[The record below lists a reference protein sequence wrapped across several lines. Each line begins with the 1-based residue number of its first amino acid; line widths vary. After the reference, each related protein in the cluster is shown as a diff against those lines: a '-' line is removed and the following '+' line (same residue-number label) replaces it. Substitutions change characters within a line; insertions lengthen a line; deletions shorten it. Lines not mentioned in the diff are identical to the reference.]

1 MTATPSPTA
10 AQAGLESTARKHREI
25 ARRYERREMQAR
37 PARRSVVETRVRHE
51 RARERAE
58 YIRARRIV
66 ELHRLYRARYGYVLP
81 DNAAGR
87 RAVTVIAHHIKDTE
101 AIRKWTDLWAP
112 WMSAAE
118 TDATVREVVAFPA
131 KWKGQ
136 PLAMLLGVFDA
147 ERQRLGLRTVGAADV
162 DAAERKRRRRAQ
174 QCQSQQRLRR
184 ARGAVPRQQYEENS
198 ASRLKPWE
206 AFGVSR
212 RTWERHGKPTPP
224 GTVSQVRQHYRSFA
238 SIYRPPTCDSGPA
251 DLTGN
256 EKKPP
261 VSSDLAREPEPVG
274 MAAPPSQQESLP
286 CGDAAKKDAF
296 DIEGGDAAAHRN
308 AGRADPCAR
317 ARRPRPADDGLA
329 ARREQSARAIFKAR
343 REKWEQ
349 RQRQREWLGRQRL
362 AADQAADKAQA
373 ARARRALERHAEK
386 VRDEIARA
394 CRQQRH
400 ADSMA
405 ANPYRVMTL
414 DEIATVQGGRSQS
427 RGRLAV
433 TIVDERFD
441 DRSNK
446 PERPLARAW

>member
-1 MTATPSPTA
+1 MQSV
-10 AQAGLESTARKHREI
+10 ARKHREI
-25 ARRYERREMQAR
+25 ARHYEHRETQAR
-37 PARRSVVETRVRHE
+37 PASRSVVETRVRHE

-66 ELHRLYRARYGYVLP
+66 DLHRLYRARYGYVLP

-87 RAVTVIAHHIKDTE
+87 RAVKVIAHHIKDTDG
-101 AIRKWTDLWAP
+101 IRKWTALWAP
-112 WMSAAE
+112 WMTAAE
-118 TDATVREVVAFPA
+118 IDATLREVVAFPE
-131 KWKGQ
+131 KWKAS

-147 ERQRLGLRTVGAADV
+147 ERQRLGLRTIGAADV

-174 QCQSQQRLRR
+174 QRQRMERLRR
-184 ARGAVPRQQYEENS
+184 ARGAVAREQYEESS

-212 RTWERHGKPTPP
+212 RTWERHGKPVPP
-224 GTVSQVRQHYRSFA
+224 GTVTQVRAHYESFA
-238 SIYRPPTCDSGPA
+238 FIYRPHTCDSGGAAEAVA
-251 DLTGN
+251 DQDMMNG
-256 EKKPP
+256 
-261 VSSDLAREPEPVG
+261 SSARGPEPVG
-274 MAAPPSQQESLP
+274 TAATPSQPESLP
-286 CGDAAKKDAF
+286 CGDAGKKDVF
-296 DIEGGDAAAHRN
+296 DVEGVDAAAHRD
-308 AGRADPCAR
+308 AGRADQPCAR
-317 ARRPRPADDGLA
+317 ARRPRPADDGRA
-329 ARREQSARAIFKAR
+329 ARREQSARALFKAR

-349 RQRQREWLGRQRL
+349 RQRDRAWLRQQRL

-373 ARARRALERHAEK
+373 ARARRALARHAEK
-386 VRDEIARA
+386 VRGEIARA

-414 DEIATVQGGRSQS
+414 DEIAAVQRGRSQS
-427 RGRLAV
+427 RGRLAM

-441 DRSNK
+441 DRPNK